1 VKRKWSRSWSRG
13 IGIRIG
19 IRIGITGGS
28 EDMFGV
34 VENDYLI
41 L

>member
-1 VKRKWSRSWSRG
+1 VKRKWSRSWSG
-13 IGIRIG
+13 IG

-28 EDMFGV
+28 EDMFGI
-34 VENDYLI
+34 VENDDLI